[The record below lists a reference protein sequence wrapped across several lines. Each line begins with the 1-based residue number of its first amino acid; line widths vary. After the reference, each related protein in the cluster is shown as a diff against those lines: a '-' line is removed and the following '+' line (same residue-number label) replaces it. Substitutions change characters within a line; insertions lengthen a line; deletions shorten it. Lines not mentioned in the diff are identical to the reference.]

1 MPNWLNRFKDMVWPA
16 ILAVLFLTLSI
27 GTAFLTPEKGSQ
39 AVSLGLAGVTMALLA
54 TRV

>member
-1 MPNWLNRFKDMVWPA
+1 MPSWLTRLKDMVWPA
-16 ILAVLFLTLSI
+16 ILAVVFLTLSV

-39 AVSLGLAGVTMALLA
+39 AISLGLAGVTMALLA